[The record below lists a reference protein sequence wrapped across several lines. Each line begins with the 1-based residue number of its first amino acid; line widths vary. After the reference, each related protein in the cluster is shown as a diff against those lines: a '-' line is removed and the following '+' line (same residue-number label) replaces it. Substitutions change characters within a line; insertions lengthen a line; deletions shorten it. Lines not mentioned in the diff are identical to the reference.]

1 MQSIVRRF
9 FTPDS
14 KRSIEEVVIIRV
26 VQIRIAFAIRTD
38 TYVLNFSIE
47 LKIRYQQLSK
57 ELWFR
62 VRFSFQGELYL
73 SNNY

>member
-14 KRSIEEVVIIRV
+14 KRSIEEVVILHV
-26 VQIRIAFAIRTD
+26 VQIRIAFAICTD

-47 LKIRYQQLSK
+47 LKIRYQQ

-62 VRFSFQGELYL
+62 FRFSFQGELYL